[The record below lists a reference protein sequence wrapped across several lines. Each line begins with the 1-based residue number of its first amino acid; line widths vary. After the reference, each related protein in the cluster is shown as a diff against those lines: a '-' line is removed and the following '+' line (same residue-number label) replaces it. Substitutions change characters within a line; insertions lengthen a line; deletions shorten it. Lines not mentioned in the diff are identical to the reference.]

1 MKGGGMHAR
10 TGRLQVSPELVDE
23 MVRILTAEQLPRYR
37 GHKGFKG
44 FTVLANRE
52 TGDVIGTSF
61 WETEADMDAA
71 EELGDQARAMAA
83 EAGDATVDPVT
94 ERWEVLLDD
103 TA

>member
-1 MKGGGMHAR
+1 MHAR

-23 MVRILTAEQLPRYR
+23 MARILEAEQLPRYR
-37 GHKGFKG
+37 GQQGYKG

-61 WETEADMDAA
+61 WETEADLEAA
-71 EELGDQARAMAA
+71 EELGEQARAQAA

-94 ERWEVLLDD
+94 ERWEVMFDD